1 MNLEWNVLIHDFNKD
16 KIKKYNI
23 FRADLF
29 EDIKNAKCKT
39 FGELREIIDKWAKY
53 HYWSR
58 AEYEIVVGGL
68 FSKYPEKFEKID
80 IYRQIEI
87 NLDRITE
94 YVGKNLGVL
103 ED

>member
-29 EDIKNAKCKT
+29 EKIKKAECKT
-39 FGELREIIDKWAKY
+39 FTELREIINKWARY
-53 HYWSR
+53 HYWGR
-58 AEYEIVVGGL
+58 AEYEIAVGGL

-80 IYRQIEI
+80 IYRQIEM

-94 YVGKNLGVL
+94 YVGKNLGIL
-103 ED
+103 EG